1 MSSGF
6 AVDIAGARSA
16 AARPTVIVELLFIF
30 LSSFVVDVFI
40 DVVTAG
46 HPRLR
51 LRAHQ
56 LQFWS

>member
-16 AARPTVIVELLFIF
+16 AARPTVTIELLFIF
-30 LSSFVVDVFI
+30 LSSFVVDEFI
-40 DVVTAG
+40 DMVTAEG
-46 HPRLR
+46 PRLR

-56 LQFWS
+56 L